1 MNSINRS
8 TKLNYVSVIG
18 YVFFAVTVLACTGWM
33 IYRFYTING
42 WETWEMEFTSER
54 YSSIARE
61 EFPFTLMIVSLFAG
75 SIPEGKKGRIISLA
89 ICYIYVLTVLWI
101 TPLIWGLA
109 TRDYALVNVLTD
121 MISFCSLFSG
131 IILPSFFVSSFLA
144 FCVRKLI
151 GLTKKVF
158 KRA

>member
-1 MNSINRS
+1 MCNASKAKPSLLKIFGCV
-8 TKLNYVSVIG
+8 L
-18 YVFFAVTVLACTGWM
+18 FAITVLACTGWM

-42 WETWEMEFTSER
+42 WESWDMEFTRER

-61 EFPFTLMIVSLFAG
+61 EFPITLIIVSLFAG

-101 TPLIWGLA
+101 TPLIWSFA
-109 TRDYALVNVLTD
+109 TRDYALTNAITD
-121 MISFCSLFSG
+121 IISFCSLFSA

>member
-1 MNSINRS
+1 MCNTSKAKPSLLKIF
-8 TKLNYVSVIG
+8 G
-18 YVFFAVTVLACTGWM
+18 YVLFAITVLACTGWM

-42 WETWEMEFTSER
+42 WETWDMEFTRER

-61 EFPFTLMIVSLFAG
+61 EFPITLMIVSLFAG

-101 TPLIWGLA
+101 TPLIWSFA
-109 TRDYALVNVLTD
+109 TRDYAMTNVLTD
-121 MISFCSLFSG
+121 IISFCSLFSA

-144 FCVRKLI
+144 FYVRKLI